1 MGRPKH
7 TALPS
12 QIGDILARIQ
22 AWRSSRKSG
31 APMPEDL
38 WRAAGE
44 WASKLGINPVC
55 KALGLSY
62 SDLKKRSQTK
72 QGLQVYQR
80 PDPVPPTFAELALD
94 PGARMRAP
102 GDGAFFAGGLS
113 QAGPTVEVT
122 NPDGGRLVMRL
133 APGSVVDAM
142 GLLESFL
149 GRRA

>member
-7 TALPS
+7 AALPS
-12 QIGDILARIQ
+12 QIGDLIARIQ

-31 APMPEDL
+31 APMPGDL
-38 WRAAGE
+38 WQAAGE

-62 SDLKKRSQTK
+62 SDLKNRIQPK
-72 QGLQVYQR
+72 QAHRVFQR
-80 PDPVPPTFAELALD
+80 PDPVPPSFAEL
-94 PGARMRAP
+94 
-102 GDGAFFAGGLS
+102 DGAFFAGGVS
-113 QAGPTVEVT
+113 QAGPIVEVT

>member
-7 TALPS
+7 AALPS

-22 AWRSSRKSG
+22 AWRSCRKSG

-38 WRAAGE
+38 WQAAGE
-44 WASKLGINPVC
+44 WASKVGINPVC

-62 SDLKKRSQTK
+62 ADLKKRIQPK
-72 QGLQVYQR
+72 QAIRVFQQR
-80 PDPVPPTFAELALD
+80 EPVKPTFAEL
-94 PGARMRAP
+94 
-102 GDGAFFAGGLS
+102 DGAFFTGGLS

-133 APGSVVDAM
+133 APGSAVDAI
-142 GLLESFL
+142 GLLETFL
-149 GRRA
+149 GRRE

>member
-7 TALPS
+7 AALPS
-12 QIGDILARIQ
+12 QIGDLLARIQ

-31 APMPEDL
+31 APMPVVL
-38 WRAAGE
+38 WLAAGE

-62 SDLKKRSQTK
+62 SDLKIRTQPK
-72 QGLQVYQR
+72 QALQVFQR
-80 PDPVPPTFAELALD
+80 PGPVPPTFAEL
-94 PGARMRAP
+94 
-102 GDGAFFAGGLS
+102 DGALFTGGVS

-133 APGSVVDAM
+133 APGSTVDAI

-149 GRRA
+149 GRRV

>member
-1 MGRPKH
+1 VGRPKH
-7 TALPS
+7 AALPS
-12 QIGDILARIQ
+12 QIGDLLARIQ

-44 WASKLGINPVC
+44 WASKVGINPVC

-62 SDLKKRSQTK
+62 ADLKKRLQPK
-72 QGLQVYQR
+72 QALQVYQR
-80 PDPVPPTFAELALD
+80 PDPVRPTFAEL
-94 PGARMRAP
+94 
-102 GDGAFFAGGLS
+102 DGAFFEGGMN

-133 APGSVVDAM
+133 APGSTVDALD
-142 GLLESFL
+142 LLQAFL

>member
-7 TALPS
+7 AALPS
-12 QIGDILARIQ
+12 QIGDLLARIQ

-38 WRAAGE
+38 WQAAGE

-62 SDLKKRSQTK
+62 SDLKKRRQPK
-72 QGLQVYQR
+72 QGHQVYQR
-80 PDPVPPTFAELALD
+80 PAPVPPSFAEL
-94 PGARMRAP
+94 
-102 GDGAFFAGGLS
+102 DGAFFAGGPS
-113 QAGPTVEVT
+113 QAVPTVEVT

-142 GLLESFL
+142 GLLEAFL

>member
-7 TALPS
+7 AALPS
-12 QIGDILARIQ
+12 QIGDLLARIQ
-22 AWRSSRKSG
+22 TWRSSRKSG
-31 APMPEDL
+31 VAMPEDL

-44 WASKLGINPVC
+44 WASRVGINPVC

-62 SDLKKRSQTK
+62 SDLKKRAQPK
-72 QGLQVYQR
+72 QALQVFQR
-80 PDPVPPTFAELALD
+80 SGPMPPTFAEL
-94 PGARMRAP
+94 
-102 GDGAFFAGGLS
+102 DGAFFAGGVG

-133 APGSVVDAM
+133 APGGTVDAI

>member
-7 TALPS
+7 AALPS
-12 QIGDILARIQ
+12 QIGDLLARIQ

-38 WRAAGE
+38 WQAAGE

-80 PDPVPPTFAELALD
+80 PDPVPPSFAEL
-94 PGARMRAP
+94 
-102 GDGAFFAGGLS
+102 DGAFFAGGLS

-133 APGSVVDAM
+133 APGSVVDAL